1 MRKIFLG
8 VLLAVGLAGA
18 AEAADFVVVS
28 STDPAVARG
37 QEYASGQAVQI
48 APGKSVVLIDP
59 AGNVKRLVG
68 GAAAQA
74 LPRRQVAS
82 VDDQRMAVV
91 KLLVA
96 PPRMRR
102 ATPKLDQVCPQA
114 DLATFEGILTVA
126 PVDGC
131 LTRAREAFD
140 AYVDKAAGPVPA
152 A

>member
-1 MRKIFLG
+1 MRRVLLG
-8 VLLAVGLAGA
+8 VLLAAALAGG

-28 STDPAVARG
+28 STDPAIPRG
-37 QEYASGQAVQI
+37 QEYASGQALQI
-48 APGKSVVLIDP
+48 APGRSVVLIDP
-59 AGNVKRLVG
+59 AGNVKRLTG

-74 LPRRQVAS
+74 LPRRQLAS

-102 ATPKLDQVCPQA
+102 AAPKLDQVCPEA
-114 DLATFEGILTVA
+114 DLATFDGILTVA

-131 LTRAREAFD
+131 LSRARDAFE
-140 AYVDKAAGPVPA
+140 AYVEKAAGPEPA